1 MPMASPRPHGI
12 RRCRSRRRAIW
23 SRLRSGAL
31 GLLLGAAAALDG
43 HAAETP
49 PTIAV
54 LPIKLLDTSGE
65 PTDQAPQHGVRL
77 ARMADDLA
85 ADLTRTG
92 RYRATVLP
100 AAVLERDCP
109 TGKAACLLE
118 AARRQG
124 AALVFVGVVHKSST
138 LILQIWARLA
148 DVHTGRD
155 VFSRDL
161 NFRGDTDEAWQRAE
175 TFLVAQIRDTDRSRG
190 D

>member
-100 AAVLERDCP
+100 AAVVERDCP
-109 TGKAACLLE
+109 TGK